1 MPTKKAISILKNVL
15 WVGRVTV
22 FMAGLAVTLALVLG
36 VATAA
41 FGANG
46 GKLILGQ
53 TNVATLITRLAG
65 TQGVNGA
72 MFEVQNNN
80 SGTDDTALSLKVQ
93 AGEPPMTVNSS
104 TRVTDLNADKLD
116 SLDSNDFQSANAQAG
131 GDLSGN
137 YPNPQ
142 IAAGAVGEAELAPL
156 PAVRAKP
163 GNNQFIPNVTATPIV
178 FSNEDYDQAGAGQS
192 GEMHSTTTNAS
203 RLTAPRDGIYQLDT
217 QVAWIANSTGI
228 REAFLTKNANGNCS
242 SANVTDVYDRV
253 GASVN
258 APYNHLSTQLALNQG
273 DYVEVCVFQTSGTNW
288 SISSSFTFA
297 AMHYVSPR

>member
-1 MPTKKAISILKNVL
+1 MTTKKAISILKNVL

-22 FMAGLAVTLALVLG
+22 FVAGLAVTLALVLG

-46 GKLILGQ
+46 GNLILGQ

-104 TRVTDLNADKLD
+104 TRVTALNADKLD
-116 SLDSNDFQSANAQAG
+116 NLDSNDFQSANAQAG
-131 GDLSGN
+131 GALSGN

-142 IAAGAVGEAELAPL
+142 IAAGAVGATELAPL

-163 GNNQFIPNVTATPIV
+163 GNNQYIPNITATPIV

-192 GEMHSTTTNAS
+192 GEMHSTTTNTS
-203 RLTAPRDGIYQLDT
+203 RLMVPRDGIYQLDI
-217 QVAWIANSTGI
+217 QVGWLANAGI
-228 REAFLTKNANGNCS
+228 REAFLTKNANGDCS
-242 SANVTDVYDRV
+242 SANVTNVYDRV
-253 GASVN
+253 SASID
-258 APYNHLSTQLALNQG
+258 APYNHLGTQLAVNQG
-273 DYVEVCVFQTSGTNW
+273 DYVEVCVFQNSGTNR
-288 SISSSFTFA
+288 SISSPFTFA
-297 AMHYVSPR
+297 GMHYVSPR